1 MLDQGDHYD
10 KLENNITKMAR
21 EKRKFSPDFK
31 AQVAMEAC
39 KGLDTVHTIAAKFE
53 VHPVQVST
61 WKKQLQEDSAMVFAT
76 KRDRDPEDHAQKEAR
91 LYQKIGQLE
100 VELDWLKK
108 KSKQL
113 NQMS

>member
-1 MLDQGDHYD
+1 
-10 KLENNITKMAR
+10 MAR

-39 KGLDTVHTIAAKFE
+39 KGLDTVHTIAAKYE

-61 WKKQLQEDSAMVFAT
+61 WKKQLQEDSATVFAT

-91 LYQKIGQLE
+91 LYQKIG
-100 VELDWLKK
+100 
-108 KSKQL
+108 
-113 NQMS
+113 

>member
-1 MLDQGDHYD
+1 
-10 KLENNITKMAR
+10 
-21 EKRKFSPDFK
+21 
-31 AQVAMEAC
+31 MEAC
-39 KGLDTVHTIAAKFE
+39 KGLDTVHTIAAEYE

-61 WKKQLQEDSAMVFAT
+61 WNKQLQEDSATVFAT
-76 KRDRDPEDHAQKEAR
+76 MRDRDPEDHAQKEAR

-108 KSKQL
+108 KSNQL